1 MTELAD
7 TLARD
12 HGVPFKTS
20 HSVAVTFVAECDRRP
35 SESRSV
41 VLREV
46 STAVIGRAI
55 EYDEPALA
63 ELLSARHFVA
73 VRTTPG
79 GPAPSETRRAIAASR
94 RLLAADGEWCVQ
106 ARARL
111 VMADES
117 LRIVASTI

>member
-1 MTELAD
+1 M
-7 TLARD
+7 
-12 HGVPFKTS
+12 
-20 HSVAVTFVAECDRRP
+20 RRP

-46 STAVIGRAI
+46 STAVVGRAI

-94 RLLAADGEWCVQ
+94 RLLASDGEWCER
-106 ARARL
+106 ARARI
-111 VMADES
+111 VIADES
-117 LRIVASTI
+117 LRRSLLRSDLQGYRVLGVIGF